1 MPTRLRGLERGLD
14 APSLVA
20 VAYGEIGSSLYFALG
35 IVALYALGLT
45 PWVLLAVGI
54 VFVVVSLSYAEGT
67 AAMPETGGAAAFVRR
82 AFNDP
87 AGFVTGWVLF
97 LDYLIVMA
105 LAALF
110 VPHYF
115 GEAVEWDGIT
125 HGPWDGILGICTVA
139 LIAVVRLVRRTQLYR
154 IAVALAGIALTTQL
168 LIVVLGLA
176 LVVSAGDLGEGVDLG
191 TAPSWGSIAFALAL
205 ATLAFTGLETVANLA
220 AEVREPGR
228 ALPRSLFGAIAAVV
242 VVTTLVAIVGVGAY
256 PAAPDPSAPD
266 EVGTELGGEW
276 GRAPLVG
283 IVVAFDEALP
293 AAAVDVL
300 RVLVGATGVIVLLAA
315 ISTSISGAG
324 RLAYALARREMLP
337 HAFARLSRRTLIA
350 PVSIASAALLA
361 AGLLL
366 IAVVEGEPARF
377 LASLYSFGILLAFT
391 AAQLAVLRLRVTEP
405 ELPRPFR
412 VPIDVRL
419 GRVVLPLPA
428 LFGAGLTA
436 ALWILAL
443 ATHHAALVGGPI
455 WLALGAAVYVLSR
468 RLGRQSLLGRVEPTE
483 ADLVPTAEGEYER
496 ILVPLKLSDIGEEV
510 LATALKLGQEHGARV
525 EAVHVIRVPMD
536 RPLGGPLEVEEA
548 RRALESIEEAREL
561 GAELGVEVESEVIR
575 ARSIGEAI
583 VEKAREDNVDLVL
596 LGSAPRWR
604 RQSRFFSPTVDHVLR
619 YAPCQVMVV
628 AYPEGVLED
637 GATVSE

>member
-1 MPTRLRGLERGLD
+1 VPKRLRGLERALD
-14 APSLVA
+14 ARSLAA

-45 PWVLLAVGI
+45 PWVLLAVGA
-54 VFVVVSLSYAEGT
+54 VFLVVSLSYAEGT

-97 LDYLIVMA
+97 LDYLIVIA

-115 GEAVEWDGIT
+115 GAALEWNAIT
-125 HGPWDGILGICTVA
+125 EGPWDGVVGIAAIA
-139 LIAVVRLVRRTQLYR
+139 LIAAIRLVKRARLYQ
-154 IAVALAGIALTTQL
+154 IAIALAAIALTTQL
-168 LIVVLGLA
+168 LIVALGLG
-176 LVVSAGDLGEGVDLG
+176 LVVSPGDLGQGVDLG
-191 TAPSWGSIAFALAL
+191 TAPSWGSVAFALAL

-266 EVGTELGGEW
+266 GVGTALGDEW

-293 AAAVDVL
+293 SAVVDVL
-300 RVLVGATGVIVLLAA
+300 RVLVGVTGVIVLLAA

-337 HAFARLSRRTLIA
+337 HAFGRLSRRTLIA

-366 IAVVEGEPARF
+366 IAVVEGGPARF

-391 AAQLAVLRLRVTEP
+391 AAQLAVLRLRATEP

-412 VPIDVRL
+412 VPLDVRI
-419 GRVVLPLPA
+419 GGIAVPLPTLVGA
-428 LFGAGLTA
+428 LLTA
-436 ALWILAL
+436 ALWIVAL
-443 ATHHAALVGGPI
+443 ATHHAALVGGPV
-455 WLALGAAVYVLSR
+455 WLVLGAAVYVLSR
-468 RLGRQSLLGRVEPTE
+468 RVGRETLLGRVEPTA
-483 ADLVPTAEGEYER
+483 ADLVPAPEGEYER

-510 LATALKLGQEHGARV
+510 LATAVKLAQEHGARV
-525 EAVHVIRVPMD
+525 EAAHVIRVPLD
-536 RPLGGPLEVEEA
+536 RPLEGPLEAEEA
-548 RRALESIEEAREL
+548 QLALEAVEEAREL
-561 GAELGVEVESEVIR
+561 GAELGVEVEGEVIR

-583 VEKAREDNVDLVL
+583 VEKARADGVDLVV

-604 RQSRFFSPTVDHVLR
+604 RQSRFFSPTVDYVLR

-628 AYPEGVLED
+628 AYPEGVLEH
-637 GATVSE
+637 GATVNE